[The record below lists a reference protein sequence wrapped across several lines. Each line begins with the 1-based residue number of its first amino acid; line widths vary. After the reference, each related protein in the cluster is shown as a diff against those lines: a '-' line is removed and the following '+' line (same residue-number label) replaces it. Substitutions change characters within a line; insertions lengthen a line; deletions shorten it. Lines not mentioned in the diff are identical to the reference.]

1 VLPGNMED
9 ADEEL
14 QHFRAMEGG
23 VPGFFLE
30 SGLPQEQLA
39 QQRERAHKRRLA
51 LTYEGVSRYFGM
63 PLPRAARV
71 LQVSATWLKMMC
83 RRLGNFFSYDFFL
96 VTKSAGC
103 KCLQRGSQ
111 GDVPPPRHWALSGFS
126 ASKPENES
134 GARCRAHAGN

>member
-1 VLPGNMED
+1 MEG
-9 ADEEL
+9 ANEEL

-30 SGLPQEQLA
+30 SGLPQEHFA

-51 LTYEGVSRYFGM
+51 LTYEGVSRYFSM

-83 RRLGNFFSYDFFL
+83 RRLGIYFS
-96 VTKSAGC
+96 
-103 KCLQRGSQ
+103 
-111 GDVPPPRHWALSGFS
+111 
-126 ASKPENES
+126 
-134 GARCRAHAGN
+134 